1 MFPCEEEPGA
11 DVSGRK
17 PVFLLPVFLLSLLN
31 VSQLM
36 ETCFGRI
43 LEQGIEVADEF
54 WGVGGF
60 RGVVLSVPELS
71 PLRLSRLSDF
81 YILIHL
87 F

>member
-11 DVSGRK
+11 DLSGQE
-17 PVFLLPVFLLSLLN
+17 PVFLLPVLLLSLPN

-54 WGVGGF
+54 WGGLG
-60 RGVVLSVPELS
+60 GVVLSVPGLS
-71 PLRLSRLSDF
+71 PLPMSRLSDF

-87 F
+87 S